1 MSSAY
6 QILFGDIHNH
16 NALGYGIGSLERSI
30 DIARSHLDFFSFT
43 GHSSWH
49 DMEPME
55 GGRERHWL
63 EGFERLEKNWPKVQS
78 LISQANSNEDF
89 TAFLGFEWHS
99 SHFGDQCIIFP
110 DDHQPLFAPND
121 ISRLREFCIERN
133 ALMIP
138 HHLAYPEGM
147 RGVNW
152 EVFNTRCTPIVE
164 IFSEHGNSEDDR
176 GAYSFFNHSMGG
188 RQTSQT
194 AQAAL
199 ASGLRFGF
207 CASSDSHNG
216 FPGGYGEGLMAVQS
230 RGNSRS
236 DIFEAINARRTYAL
250 TGDRIYI
257 DFNVDG
263 FPMGSEIE
271 AGRQASVQ
279 YDVRCPDE
287 IDVIEL
293 IQDGHVVHRHFP
305 ETRISFEDA
314 ISHSFKLRL
323 EWGWGPWGDL
333 ALDRITD
340 WEFSIKIS
348 GGKLLNYFPCIQSGP
363 FDEERR
369 HIFVSESERDLKI
382 RSYSGRDGAYRQ
394 NPNQSVVLEILGDQS
409 TSIDLQLIQPVQILN
424 SVSVRQLYSDSQN
437 FKTGPFPKESYQW
450 HRLVPMQS
458 SCAEGG
464 FTIDISNPKSYV
476 YLRAREKNGHHA
488 WASPVYMSTA

>member
-1 MSSAY
+1 VSSAY

-55 GGRERHWL
+55 GGRERRWVD
-63 EGFERLEKNWPKVQS
+63 GFHRLETGWPKVQE
-78 LISQANSNEDF
+78 LIAEANRDDQF

-99 SHFGDQCIIFP
+99 SSFGDQCVIFP
-110 DDHQPLFAPND
+110 NDHQPLFAPDHIN
-121 ISRLREFCIERN
+121 RLRQFCRERN

-152 EVFNTRCTPIVE
+152 KVFDSSCTPIVE

-176 GAYSFFNHSMGG
+176 GPFPYFNHSMGG
-188 RQTSQT
+188 RQTSHT
-194 AQAAL
+194 VQAAL
-199 ASGLRFGF
+199 AKGLKFGF

-230 RGNSRS
+230 LGHSRPA
-236 DIFEAINARRTYAL
+236 IFEAIKARRTYAL
-250 TGDRIYI
+250 TGDRIYVE
-257 DFNVDG
+257 FEVDG
-263 FPMGSEIE
+263 SPMGSGIIV
-271 AGRQASVQ
+271 GRQASVH
-279 YDVRCPDE
+279 YNVCCPDE
-287 IDVIEL
+287 IDIVEL

-305 ETRISFEDA
+305 VTRINFEDA
-314 ISHSFKLRL
+314 VSHPFKLRL

-340 WEFSIKIS
+340 WEFSIHIS
-348 GGKLLNYFPCIQSGP
+348 DGKLLNYYPCIQSGP
-363 FDEERR
+363 FDEDRR
-369 HIFVSESERDLKI
+369 HSFTTNSETDLHI
-382 RSYSGRDGAYRQ
+382 RSYSGRAGAYRQ
-394 NPNQSVVLEILGDQS
+394 NPNQSAVLEISGGSS
-409 TSIDLQLIQPVQILN
+409 TVINLQLMQPRQISN
-424 SVSVRQLYSDSQN
+424 SVDIRQLFAGSQH
-437 FKTGPFPKESYQW
+437 FRTGPFPKESYQW

-458 SCAEGG
+458 SCIEGQY
-464 FTIDISNPKSYV
+464 TVDMVDQISYI

-488 WASPVYMSTA
+488 WASPVYMNRA